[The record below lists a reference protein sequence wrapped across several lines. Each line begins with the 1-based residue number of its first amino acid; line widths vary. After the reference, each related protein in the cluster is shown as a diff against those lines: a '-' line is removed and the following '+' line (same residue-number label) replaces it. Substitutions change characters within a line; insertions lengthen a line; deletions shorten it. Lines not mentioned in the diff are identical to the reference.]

1 MDRFFLAT
9 RFEQAVMALAI
20 KQANEVFANKPNG
33 GFLGRTALQK
43 IMYFLVRK
51 GVPLPYG
58 FEIYHYGPFCSEI
71 YHDVECLQA
80 EGVVQDRGPSERYWN
95 YTPGP
100 RMDLLILQFEKELSP
115 YLDSIQE
122 VAALFADLRPEVLE
136 LIATLDYIFQDEQ
149 ARQGKPPEKLVVV
162 DRFISVKKDKFKRVM
177 VENKF
182 DTLQK
187 SGIFLS

>member
-1 MDRFFLAT
+1 MPKFYMST

-20 KQANEVFANKPNG
+20 KRANEVFESQPSG

-80 EGVVQDRGPSERYWN
+80 EGVVRDKGPSEKYWN
-95 YTPGP
+95 YAPGP
-100 RMDLLILQFEKELSP
+100 RMDELIGQFEGELEP
-115 YLDSIQE
+115 FQE
-122 VAALFADLRPEVLE
+122 PIREVVNLFADMRPEVLE
-136 LIATLDYIFQDEQ
+136 LIATLDYLYQDEQ
-149 ARQGKPPEKLVVV
+149 ARRGKPPAKAFVV
-162 DRFISVKKDKFKRVM
+162 DRFVAVKREKFPRAD
-177 VENKF
+177 VERMF
-182 DTLQK
+182 DAL
-187 SGIFLS
+187 SGSHIFQA